1 MINIISASYL
11 AVSCIWTMERISK
24 RFLLNSL
31 MCWIETLL
39 LSILIYPFWLI
50 GDNMISRQELTP
62 SCNRRSCQSTGQTC
76 WQSPPLGRSSS
87 WYLSGYFI
95 IVISEWI
102 LMSHQLLQCPLISK
116 ILKKIILN
124 VLLTHFHVARMSSR
138 SDPTVVPGNE
148 IVMFNGNIIRNNH
161 GNKRRFFACLVFH
174 IWIFINKGV
183 TSTKILS
190 SAVKS

>member
-1 MINIISASYL
+1 
-11 AVSCIWTMERISK
+11 
-24 RFLLNSL
+24 

-102 LMSHQLLQCPLISK
+102 FHHGDIWVDINFTPTLIMSPSFPKYWRKSFWMFYSLIFMSLGWAAGRILLSYLETKLLCSMETSSEIIMATKEDSLLVWCFISEFS
-116 ILKKIILN
+116 
-124 VLLTHFHVARMSSR
+124 LT
-138 SDPTVVPGNE
+138 
-148 IVMFNGNIIRNNH
+148 
-161 GNKRRFFACLVFH
+161 
-174 IWIFINKGV
+174 KG
-183 TSTKILS
+183 
-190 SAVKS
+190 